1 MNTILDQ
8 IKTYGSKEI
17 ILNNG
22 KRLCYLIACENCGE
36 LHYKAQCE
44 ILRGLRKSKK
54 FFCSQKCLFDCQT
67 TRQAVVCANCN
78 TPFLKLPSQ
87 ISKTKNNFCSKSCA
101 ATFNN
106 KNKKYGTRR
115 SKIEILIEDMLRT
128 QYSDLLFLCN
138 QKDTIGSEL
147 DFYFPDLKLAI
158 QINGPLH
165 YKPIYGQKKL
175 DQIQRMDEEKRVVCR
190 AQNIKLV
197 ELDYSEDKYLNK
209 KKITERLNEIKIILE
224 EGVDPDSNTLAG
236 TAYFPGTVGSQPI
249 HLP

>member
-1 MNTILDQ
+1 MKTIPDQ

-17 ILNNG
+17 TLNNG

-54 FFCSQKCLFDCQT
+54 FYCSQKCLFDCQIT
-67 TRQAVVCANCN
+67 KQAVVCANCN
-78 TPFLKLPSQ
+78 ASFLKLPSQ

-115 SKIEILIEDMLRT
+115 SKLENLIEAMLVAE
-128 QYSDLLFLCN
+128 YSDILFSCN
-138 QKDTIGSEL
+138 QKSAIGSEL
-147 DFYFPDLKLAI
+147 DFYFPTLKLAI

-165 YKPIYGQKKL
+165 YQPIYGQKKL
-175 DQIQRMDEEKRVVCR
+175 DQIQRMDAEKRLACQ
-190 AQNIKLV
+190 AHNIRLI
-197 ELDYSEDKYLNK
+197 ELDCSEDKYLNK
-209 KKITERLNEIKIILE
+209 KKIEERLSQIKIILE
-224 EGVDPDSNTLAG
+224 E
-236 TAYFPGTVGSQPI
+236 
-249 HLP
+249 